1 MIKDIDFS
9 GLEIVSAVK
18 NITDMYDE
26 KGVICTITFL
36 KEEDSISH
44 LTGIEELVAKLDLEE
59 NKKYIKLSYSYTMV
73 EKEIDTD
80 RPVKVIF
87 TGINKPYKKISRCTE
102 DSTELLQDIKF
113 IDEVFER
120 SPNELKRTYL

>member
-102 DSTELLQDIKF
+102 DSTELMQDIKF

>member
-18 NITDMYDE
+18 NITDMFDE

-44 LTGIEELVAKLDLEE
+44 LSGIEEMVAKLSLEE
-59 NKKYIKLSYSYTMV
+59 KKKYIKLSYSYLMLDN
-73 EKEIDTD
+73 EIVTD
-80 RPVKVIF
+80 APIKVIF
-87 TGINKPYKKISRCTE
+87 TGINKPYKKTSRCTD
-102 DSTELLQDIKF
+102 DSTELLEDIKF
-113 IDEVFER
+113 IDSVFDR
-120 SPNELKRTYL
+120 SPVELKRTYL

>member
-36 KEEDSISH
+36 KEEDSIAH

-59 NKKYIKLSYSYTMV
+59 NKKYIKLSYSYTTVDNM
-73 EKEIDTD
+73 IDTD

-120 SPNELKRTYL
+120 SPTELKRTYL

>member
-87 TGINKPYKKISRCTE
+87 TGINKPYKKISRCTK
-102 DSTELLQDIKF
+102 DSTELMQDIKF